1 MGEEPGTLDEYD
13 HPWLEYMQK
22 GEAHL
27 RMSAATGVAVITISR
42 HPGSLGDTVARA
54 IAERLRYRLVERGE
68 LVQLAERIGGSDVAW
83 DRAPELRERSPTF
96 WERLNEERRRY
107 ASVLRRVMTQ
117 LAEEDNVVIVGLG
130 GGQLLKGLRNVLR
143 LQIIA
148 PMEVRLE
155 RVMERGFDDVRGPLN
170 RDQARDLIRARDRD
184 VSGYMRYLFNID
196 WLESHHWDIVLNT
209 GRFSVGETV
218 DIVTAIVES
227 GALEPSPLDRQ
238 RLDNLALASRVEA
251 TVLGDPNVWVNA
263 LKVVAHD
270 GRVRIDGEVITEEDR
285 DAVEQVVRAV
295 DGVRHI
301 ENDLR
306 VQPPPLT
313 GM

>member
-1 MGEEPGTLDEYD
+1 
-13 HPWLEYMQK
+13 
-22 GEAHL
+22 
-27 RMSAATGVAVITISR
+27 VAVITISR

-54 IAERLRYRLVERGE
+54 VAERLHYRLVDRGE
-68 LVQLAERIGGSDVAW
+68 LIELATRIGGSDVAW

-117 LAEEDNVVIVGLG
+117 LAEDDDVVIVGLG

-148 PMEVRLE
+148 PPEVRLE
-155 RVMERGFDDVRGPLN
+155 RVMERGFDDVPGPLS
-170 RDQARDLIRARDRD
+170 RDRARDLIRSHDKNI
-184 VSGYMRYLFNID
+184 SGYMRYLFNID
-196 WLESHHWDIVLNT
+196 WMEPQHWDLVLNT

-218 DIVTAIVES
+218 EIVAAIVES
-227 GALEPSPLDRQ
+227 GTLEPSTLDRQ
-238 RLDNLALASRVEA
+238 RLENLALASRVE
-251 TVLGDPNVWVNA
+251 TSVLNDPGVWVNG
-263 LKVVAHD
+263 LKVVAQD
-270 GRVRIDGEVITEEDR
+270 GRVRVEGEVITEEDR
-285 DAVEQVVRAV
+285 DAVEQIVQAV
-295 DGVRHI
+295 DGVRQVD
-301 ENDLR
+301 NDLR